1 MCAMCRYSPYV
12 LCRNPNV
19 WEDPDSFKPSR
30 FLKNVERKHVL
41 SSDADKTSDNGNDDT
56 NNDGDND
63 DTSEG
68 GDADGGVGATSSL
81 HRPANV
87 SDFE

>member
-1 MCAMCRYSPYV
+1 MGPDSRLHMLCRYAPYV

-19 WEDPDSFKPSR
+19 WEDPDAFKPSR

-41 SSDADKTSDNGNDDT
+41 SSNRVDDRNKSTADDD
-56 NNDGDND
+56 D
-63 DTSEG
+63 DDE
-68 GDADGGVGATSSL
+68 DGGAGATSSL
-81 HRPANV
+81 HKPANV